1 MATDEDTRGG
11 DTDDGAGSMGGVVL
25 FGGGFDGDDGAVA
38 SAAAA
43 ERAGNLSIDSSWA
56 YAECSAVT
64 LPTLPF
70 ATARGKRITTA
81 AFPQGH
87 RCSLHAHTNH
97 LLP

>member
-11 DTDDGAGSMGGVVL
+11 DTDDGAASTGGIVL

-43 ERAGNLSIDSSWA
+43 GRAGNLSIDSSWA
-56 YAECSAVT
+56 YAECSTGT

-70 ATARGKRITTA
+70 ATAGGKRITTA

-87 RCSLHAHTNH
+87 RRSLPAHTNT